1 MTLDTVTGA
10 ETSSV
15 EERLDMLGAQIAF
28 LVEEAR
34 REREQRERWS
44 ELSHDLAPLARQ
56 AMDSAARELGVVDVS
71 LEDVLHLGRTLLAA
85 LPALDAAIRQLESL
99 GELGRD
105 VAPLSTLAMGA
116 LTERLQ
122 LMEEKGY
129 FDFARSGLG
138 IVDRI
143 VTGYTEEDVEALGDN
158 IVLILDTVKQ
168 MTQPEVMGMLRRTVV
183 TVREAEEPAEPPS
196 LFAILKEMR
205 DPTTRRGLARVL
217 TMLRSVGEGSPAGP
231 EH

>member
-56 AMDSAARELGVVDVS
+56 AMDSAARELGVVDVT

>member
-56 AMDSAARELGVVDVS
+56 AMDSAARELGVVDVN

>member
-1 MTLDTVTGA
+1 MTLDTVSGA

-56 AMDSAARELGVVDVS
+56 AMDSAARELGVVDVT

-122 LMEEKGY
+122 VMEEKGY

>member
-56 AMDSAARELGVVDVS
+56 AMDSAARELGVVDVT

-122 LMEEKGY
+122 VMEEKGY

>member
-1 MTLDTVTGA
+1 MTLDTVSGA
-10 ETSSV
+10 ETLSV

-56 AMDSAARELGVVDVS
+56 AMDSAARELGAVDVT

-85 LPALDAAIRQLESL
+85 LPALDAAIRQVESL

-116 LTERLQ
+116 VTERLQ
-122 LMEEKGY
+122 VMEEKGY